1 MEIRITATR
10 KKLLGP
16 SLKNTLKATSKLATA
31 VTLLALAACASRLND
46 LPKEPEVDVPKK
58 WEVTVLPAR
67 NSKPTKPEIIETTE
81 PEIQSEPEVEPEP
94 VKRGWLSSF
103 DDAELNEYVQIALDR
118 NPDLWNSAVDLKA
131 AIEQVTVTGS
141 SLWPNLRASLSQNR
155 TSLEGESVTTNVPTG
170 ADGQTSGG
178 VTTEIRTVSGTL
190 DISWEADV
198 WGKLTQ
204 RKKAAAYTAKAQGE
218 LFKAAELS
226 LVANVSRAWFNLV
239 TNKLQ
244 LDLAHQRLDSFKRTA
259 ALIEENYERGLRS
272 ALDVYLSRTDVQT
285 QLSSLSESQF
295 SYISSLRAFKTL
307 LGSYPDTDLE
317 FSSSLP
323 ELQTSVSTGLPAEL
337 LKRRPDIKASQL
349 QYKAQIANAKAA
361 NRDRYPS
368 INFNGSIGDSRDSFN
383 RLFENDSMI
392 RTLVSSISQPVF
404 QAGAL
409 KSREEQALY
418 RAESA
423 YATLVKTTL
432 TAFEEVENSLSR
444 ESLLMDQHTAIKE
457 AVKLAQGGL
466 DLALDRYQSGI
477 ENYTTVL
484 QSQRSL
490 FDSRR
495 NELNIRNALLQNRI
509 GIHLALGGDFSNIE
523 NRDALTSLPSAI
535 KDDADTGETRSDP
548 QNNSVLDSELK
559 AADEQASD
567 RSGVKIPSDEAIETT
582 PVTDTSNQE
591 NPAGSE

>member
-1 MEIRITATR
+1 MTDHCMETSLTPIVTYT
-10 KKLLGP
+10 LSQ
-16 SLKNTLKATSKLATA
+16 SLKTKLNTASKLATVA
-31 VTLLALAACASRLND
+31 TLLVLVGCTSRLGD
-46 LPKEPEVDVPKK
+46 LPKEAEVTVPKK

-67 NSKPTKPEIIETTE
+67 NAKPTQTDGVSDVAPDIK
-81 PEIQSEPEVEPEP
+81 SEPEPEQEPEP
-94 VKRGWLSSF
+94 VKNGWLSSF
-103 DDAELNEYVQIALDR
+103 DDPELNQYVQIALDK
-118 NPDLWNSAVDLKA
+118 NPDLWSSAVELKS

-141 SLWPNLRASLSQNR
+141 SLWPNVQVGLSQNR
-155 TSLEGESVTTNVPTG
+155 TSIEGDSVSTQIPTS
-170 ADGQTSGG
+170 ADGQSTSGSG
-178 VTTEIRTVSGTL
+178 VTTEIRTVSGSL

-204 RKKAAAYTAKAQGE
+204 RKRAAAYTAKAQGE

-259 ALIEENYERGLRS
+259 SLIEENYERGIRS

-307 LGSYPDTDLE
+307 LGQYPDTDLE
-317 FSSSLP
+317 FSSTLP
-323 ELQTSVSTGLPAEL
+323 LLQSSVSAGLPAEL
-337 LKRRPDIKASQL
+337 LTRRPDIKASQL

-368 INFNGSIGDSRDSFN
+368 INFTGSIGDSRDSFN

-392 RTLVSSISQPVF
+392 RTLISSISQPVF

-409 KSREEQALY
+409 KSLEEQALY
-418 RAESA
+418 QAESA
-423 YATLVKTTL
+423 YASLVKTTL

-444 ESLLMDQHTAIKE
+444 ETLLKEQHTAIKE
-457 AVKLAQGGL
+457 AVTLAQGGL

-509 GIHLALGGDFSNIE
+509 GIHLALGGDFSEFE
-523 NRDALTSLPSAI
+523 NRDALADLPGVIS
-535 KDDADTGETRSDP
+535 KPGEIEETTNVSD
-548 QNNSVLDSELK
+548 L
-559 AADEQASD
+559 EQVD
-567 RSGVKIPSDEAIETT
+567 IETDIEQIGVKKAPADAAIDEATTIETNT
-582 PVTDTSNQE
+582 ISN
-591 NPAGSE
+591 